1 MELAKIRGLRPPER
15 RVRQSDLGAD
25 HPSLSSSAQ
34 VPPKRGQALR
44 LVSLNLAHGRRVS
57 AHQAFLKRST
67 AEKNVG
73 QVAKLLRQLA
83 PDVVALQEA
92 DGPSAWSGNFD
103 HVATLADRAR
113 LGDHFRGDHNPFG
126 SERYPLASGTALVSG
141 MPLKDQ
147 ISERFATNW
156 RDTKGFVVAATGVPQ
171 WGGLEIDLVSVHL
184 DFLRPAIRRRQI
196 LSLVHALI
204 HRRRPLVVMG
214 DLNCCWQRES
224 STLELFQEHLDLHA
238 YLPQEPAPT
247 FPSNNPRRRLDWVLA
262 SKDLAFSDYHTLR
275 SPLSDHLAVV
285 ADLQPA

>member
-1 MELAKIRGLRPPER
+1 MLRGRTQPEP
-15 RVRQSDLGAD
+15 RVRRSDLGAD
-25 HPSLSSSAQ
+25 HPALSSSAH
-34 VPPKRGQALR
+34 VPPKRGQSLR

-57 AHQAFLKRST
+57 AHQAFLKRGT

-73 QVAKLLRQLA
+73 QVARLLRQLA

-113 LGDHFRGDHNPFG
+113 FDDHFRGNHNPFG

-147 ISERFATNW
+147 LSQRFATNW
-156 RDTKGFVVAATGVPQ
+156 RDTKGFVVAALEVPQ
-171 WGGLEIDLVSVHL
+171 WGEQEIDVVSVHL

-196 LSLVHALI
+196 LRLVHALI

-224 STLELFQEHLDLHA
+224 QTLELFREHLDLHA
-238 YLPQEPAPT
+238 YLPHEPAPT
-247 FPSNNPRRRLDWVLA
+247 FPSSRPRRRLDWVLA
-262 SKDLAFSDYHTLR
+262 SKELSFGDHHTLR
-275 SPLSDHLAVV
+275 SPLSDHLAIV
-285 ADLQPA
+285 ADVHLRN

>member
-1 MELAKIRGLRPPER
+1 MLRGRPKPEPK
-15 RVRQSDLGAD
+15 VRQSDLGAD

-34 VPPKRGQALR
+34 VPPKRGQSLR

-57 AHQAFLKRST
+57 AHQAFLKRAT

-73 QVAKLLRQLA
+73 QVARLLRQLA

-103 HVATLADRAR
+103 HVATLADRAD
-113 LGDHFRGDHNPFG
+113 LEDHFRGNHNPFG

-141 MPLKDQ
+141 MKLQDQ
-147 ISERFATNW
+147 LSERFATNW
-156 RDTKGFVVAATGVPQ
+156 RDTKGFVVAALQVPQ
-171 WGGLEIDLVSVHL
+171 WNGLAIDVVSVHL

-196 LSLVHALI
+196 LRLVHALI

-224 STLELFQEHLDLHA
+224 STLELFREHLDLHA
-238 YLPQEPAPT
+238 YLPHEPAPT
-247 FPSNNPRRRLDWVLA
+247 FPSSNPKRRLDWVLA
-262 SKDLAFSDYHTLR
+262 SKDLTFGDYHTLR
-275 SPLSDHLAVV
+275 SPLSDHLAIV
-285 ADLQPA
+285 ADVHPA